1 MIKCQNQKCRKDI
14 ETPLEIFNGKFICPY
29 CGAALV
35 QELSFLDIGEAQYQA
50 AARLFE
56 LSEIYFHKW
65 QKAPTELYYRYRAVA
80 LCSRA
85 AFKEPRAF
93 ARMTYYFCKGYLG
106 EHIPQETRRQ
116 LAGKYIQ
123 AITQWRENHE
133 NTEYKNWLEH
143 SAPEVLVV
151 LSGNGGKLSSVEAS
165 NGTQGGANAIVSV
178 INMCDNDE
186 RAPVLGIYRLGS
198 DCRNESLSKILQEK
212 SRRRKKK
219 FYAYKVNEEGK
230 LTPDK
235 IEELSKRLASGAVS
249 DGAMEGGAPG
259 GPEKGDQSQLNPND
273 NVLIVINRQ
282 GRHDFVTGTLFS
294 KIENFVRNNRQEI
307 KNIVEELPF
316 VTLFDEDFF
325 ALLKIEGYKLKDL
338 QPYVKKYK
346 DNN

>member
-1 MIKCQNQKCRKDI
+1 MINCQNCKKRI
-14 ETPLEIFNGKFICPY
+14 ETPIEIFNGKFICPY
-29 CGAALV
+29 CGKELV
-35 QELSFLDIGEAQYQA
+35 QELSFSNIDEAQYQA

-65 QKAPTELYYRYRAVA
+65 LEAPTELFYRYRAAA

-85 AFKEPRAF
+85 AFKDPRAF
-93 ARMTYYFCKGYLG
+93 ARLTYYFCKGYLG
-106 EHIPQETRRQ
+106 EHIPQEIRKQ
-116 LAGKYIQ
+116 LAGKYRA
-123 AITQWRENHE
+123 AITSWCENHG
-133 NTEYKNWLEH
+133 NKEYKSWLEE
-143 SAPEVLVV
+143 SAPEVYVV
-151 LSGNGGKLSSVEAS
+151 LNGNGEEPNSVEAS

-198 DCRNESLSKILQEK
+198 DCRNKSLSDILQEK
-212 SRRRKKK
+212 NRRRKKK
-219 FYAYKVNEEGK
+219 FYAYKVDAAGK
-230 LTPDK
+230 LTPCK
-235 IEELSKRLASGAVS
+235 IEDLISVL

-294 KIENFVRNNRQEI
+294 KIDNFVKVNSQAI
-307 KNIVEELPF
+307 KDIVEELPF

-325 ALLKIEGYKLKDL
+325 ALLKIKGYKLKAL
-338 QPYVKKYK
+338 QQYVNDYK

>member
-1 MIKCQNQKCRKDI
+1 MINCQNCKKSI
-14 ETPLEIFNGKFICPY
+14 ETPIEIFNGKFICPY
-29 CGAALV
+29 CGKELV
-35 QELSFLDIGEAQYQA
+35 QELNFSNIDEAQYQA

-65 QKAPTELYYRYRAVA
+65 LEAPTELFYRYRAAA

-85 AFKEPRAF
+85 AFKDPRAF
-93 ARMTYYFCKGYLG
+93 ARLTYYFCKGYLG
-106 EHIPQETRRQ
+106 EHIPQEIRKQ
-116 LAGKYIQ
+116 LAGKYRA
-123 AITQWRENHE
+123 AITSWCENHE
-133 NTEYKNWLEH
+133 NKEYKSWLEE
-143 SAPEVLVV
+143 SAPEVYVV
-151 LSGNGGKLSSVEAS
+151 LNSNGEEPNSVEAS
-165 NGTQGGANAIVSV
+165 SGTQGGANAIVSV

-212 SRRRKKK
+212 NRRRKKK

-230 LTPDK
+230 LTPVK
-235 IEELSKRLASGAVS
+235 IEYLISVLEAQQGERG
-249 DGAMEGGAPG
+249 DT
-259 GPEKGDQSQLNPND
+259 EKGDQSQLNPND

-294 KIENFVRNNRQEI
+294 KIEKFVRYKSQEI
-307 KNIVEELPF
+307 KDIVEELPF

-338 QPYVKKYK
+338 QPYVQKYK